1 MRSSG
6 LKSTSLSVWHWL
18 LLKALTFDLALNPLF
33 LIHAVCALNGEFSS
47 LKEQSKGCK
56 SRRRGSRYPKLSRR
70 QVWVGWLTIWSKPNH
85 VVCTDEQKLHTEAMR
100 SDEVTH
106 AAEVQNS
113 EMRQYRNSRCSSDRQ
128 KDIRLTEG
136 DLELWK
142 YASRSQQ
149 KS

>member
-1 MRSSG
+1 
-6 LKSTSLSVWHWL
+6 
-18 LLKALTFDLALNPLF
+18 
-33 LIHAVCALNGEFSS
+33 
-47 LKEQSKGCK
+47 
-56 SRRRGSRYPKLSRR
+56 
-70 QVWVGWLTIWSKPNH
+70 
-85 VVCTDEQKLHTEAMR
+85 MR